1 MIKSEVEKVFT
12 VKSGSKKYLVEVN
25 RTSLGKSYVVVHKDL
40 TVKYFKG
47 DEVKEWSHD
56 TGKSE
61 EIDFKA
67 LPNHL
72 RRAIS
77 LSLREL

>member
-1 MIKSEVEKVFT
+1 MIKSEVEKVFM

-25 RTSLGKSYVVVHKDL
+25 RTNLGKSYIVVHEDL
-40 TVKYFKG
+40 TVKYLKG
-47 DEVKEWSHD
+47 DEVKEWSHS
-56 TGKSE
+56 TEKAE

-77 LSLREL
+77 LNLRKL